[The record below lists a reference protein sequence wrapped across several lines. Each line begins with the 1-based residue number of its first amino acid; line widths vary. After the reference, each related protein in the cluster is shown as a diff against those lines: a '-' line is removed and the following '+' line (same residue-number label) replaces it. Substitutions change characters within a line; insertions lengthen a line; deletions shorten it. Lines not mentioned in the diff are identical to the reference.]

1 MKTRTCKILLLVGML
16 MALLWG
22 SGPALAAENDFKVV
36 GYYSAT
42 SFDEPL
48 ERVQMD
54 QYTHIMY
61 GFLKPQEDGSILP
74 VPKPELLQQMV
85 EKAHASQVKVFA
97 AVGGWSYQGK
107 PLEPTFAAMAAD
119 GESRARFVQAMV
131 DVVRTYD
138 LDGVELDWEY
148 PKQETAASYE
158 ALVLELAEAL
168 HGMDKELSAAVAGAT
183 AADESAAT
191 SKMITAKALE
201 ALDFVELMAYDLHTA
216 EHSPLWFAR
225 TSIEYWLRQ
234 LPQEKVVL
242 GVPLYA
248 RPSWVQYRHLVA
260 ANPEYAYGNY
270 VAAGS
275 EFKLDSSYNGLPLL
289 HDKAVYAL
297 KHAGGIMFFDIN
309 EDADGPLSAVSM
321 VGQLVRE
328 CSSVGKAQFEKQ
340 VWVYLDNH
348 PLQFAA
354 EEAMGQPLIDETGRT
369 LLPLRKVAQA
379 MGVSVDYQSADRSI
393 TLAGEGQLVQLTVD
407 SPVMQVG
414 ETAQQLD
421 CAPKII
427 DKRTYVPVRAV
438 FESFGYQVQW
448 NSAGRSVYL
457 QKVESPSEQPG

>member
-1 MKTRTCKILLLVGML
+1 MKWRNCKILLLAGAL
-16 MALLWG
+16 AILLW
-22 SGPALAAENDFKVV
+22 SPWPALAADDFKVV

-74 VPKPELLQQMV
+74 VPKPELLRQMV

-119 GESRARFVQAMV
+119 GESRARFVEAMV
-131 DVVRTYD
+131 DVVRAYD

-148 PKQETAASYE
+148 PKQETAAGYE

-168 HGMDKELSAAVAGAT
+168 HAMDKELSAAVAGAT

-191 SKMITAKALE
+191 SKMITPKALE

-225 TSIEYWLRQ
+225 TSTAYWLRQ
-234 LPQEKVVL
+234 LPREKVVL

-260 ANPEYAYGNY
+260 ANGEYAYVNY
-270 VAAGS
+270 VAAGQD
-275 EFKLDSSYNGLPLL
+275 FKLDSSYNGLPLL

-297 KHAGGIMFFDIN
+297 QHAGGIMFFDIN

-321 VGQLVRE
+321 VGALVRE
-328 CSSVGKAQFEKQ
+328 CAAVGEAQFEKQ
-340 VWVYLDNH
+340 AWVYLDNH
-348 PLQFAA
+348 PLQFDA
-354 EEAMGQPLIDETGRT
+354 EADMGQPLIDETGRT

-379 MGVSVDYQSADRSI
+379 MGVSVDYQAADRSI
-393 TLAGEGQLVQLTVD
+393 TLSGEGQLVKLTVD
-407 SPVMQVG
+407 WPVLQAG

-427 DKRTYVPVRAV
+427 DNRTYVPVRAV
-438 FESFGYQVQW
+438 FERFGYQVQW

-457 QKVESPSEQPG
+457 QKVSSPSEQQG